1 MKAPTRVYIYFTS
14 RKRESKPV
22 LNSKQ
27 INKQT
32 NERQGKIAR
41 KKKG

>member
-1 MKAPTRVYIYFTS
+1 MKAPTRVYIYFT